1 MTDLILR
8 DSGSRKRVSRVR
20 PSSSTKTSLPR
31 RAHRAYLVCSQVTA
45 DDDRGGTLVS
55 PRVLWPAMLPLGRCL
70 CASPEA
76 TRRLYV
82 VFLGIVVACLICISM
97 MCFMP
102 TDGRERTEGSHGP
115 LTHIHSQHRPSP
127 LTSAHESN
135 RSKPST
141 RPPPHSHTGHCTHG
155 DSREHTQSIPP
166 VSDLRGADRDKP
178 RYRYRVP

>member
-141 RPPPHSHTGHCTHG
+141 AVHAPPPHTAPT
-155 DSREHTQSIPP
+155 REHSRYHRAP